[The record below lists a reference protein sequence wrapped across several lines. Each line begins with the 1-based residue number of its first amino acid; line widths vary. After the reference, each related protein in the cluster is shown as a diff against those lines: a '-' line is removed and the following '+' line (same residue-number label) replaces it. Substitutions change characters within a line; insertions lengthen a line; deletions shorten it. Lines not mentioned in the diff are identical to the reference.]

1 MDNFDNIPCEDFFSK
16 FGQYELEREK
26 KRKELLQDYL
36 QYKQKEEANFYNR
49 FSNKKK
55 QCHQPQYSSVRM
67 TATDKLGTE
76 SLCVQN
82 TLPKGDLGHRLEELE
97 RKINSLLNDQSAT
110 ANECSERLDLNDNS
124 LVLNGESGATMKE
137 IKKNVSLHNC
147 DVENRYEEDL
157 KRRLHQI
164 SEADK
169 RLNLIEEEYNKL
181 KNFQSAYTKDCSGQM
196 HERFHNAPPTSE
208 KSVKSELEYS
218 KEYQKEKYRK
228 ELRSQ
233 ITEAENRRSHEKMEN
248 KKDIGVCPIYSSM
261 NKTSEALSD
270 EKNSNLKNLSS
281 TECLYFD
288 IGQRDLL
295 TIHTSDS
302 VSPVKKFSDN
312 NNKTNIP
319 QMQNIEELKL
329 KKMQYAEELRQQ
341 IEEAKAKKA
350 RQKKEDE
357 EYNKKIEEQN
367 LNLDISKENNLTQKN
382 DSAFSNYKQISSKQ
396 NFKNLEVPREV
407 NAEILAEITETVKPN
422 FARGGH
428 GIFGSPL
435 TEEQKRNLQQYK
447 KELVQQIAE
456 KRHFMK
462 LKKQKEIE
470 LEQRETER
478 IQAEQAKMQKEFEI
492 EQEQKQHK
500 VGKDSH
506 HYDDRPNE
514 YEIKLKEHQS
524 DVNTKVVGVKNTRY
538 KRPLKNIESPKSSP
552 KILIGPETSKIN
564 HFKQFSSEA
573 SDKHS
578 SEKTQSILRQLNT
591 LRMQLDMEKSKIES
605 VYHQQKHGGGYER
618 EYIEIGSYKQR
629 SRPRVN
635 VKAVELFQE
644 VSNNTRND
652 VRRSAQEMNTHAQS
666 NELENL
672 FGRPYR
678 EDLSDINQKQIALL
692 KKQDT
697 YLQELKRELIQSTKN
712 GNTAHLVKVK
722 NSQDYNPTTIQSSVL
737 DNDVMFNKPQN
748 DSDVIQGSKTFSEKS
763 IDLIKIAEKNKQ
775 RLLRLDAMQLLNE
788 VSDDPESVL
797 ERFVN
802 EHDEILSN
810 EYKHNIF

>member
-1 MDNFDNIPCEDFFSK
+1 MNNYNNIPCEEDFFSK
-16 FGQYELEREK
+16 FGKYELEREK

-36 QYKQKEEANFYNR
+36 KYKQIEEANFYNR
-49 FSNKKK
+49 FSDKKK
-55 QCHQPQYSSVRM
+55 QCHQPQYSSE
-67 TATDKLGTE
+67 TDKFATE
-76 SLCVQN
+76 SLGVQN
-82 TLPKGDLGHRLEELE
+82 TLPKGDLGYRLKELE
-97 RKINSLLNDQSAT
+97 KKINSLLSDQSAT
-110 ANECSERLDLNDNS
+110 DHECPERFDLNDNS
-124 LVLNGESGATMKE
+124 LVSYGESGATLKE
-137 IKKNVSLHNC
+137 IKKNVAPGNR

-157 KRRLHQI
+157 KRRLHQL

-181 KNFQSAYTKDCSGQM
+181 KNFQNAYSEDYPGQT
-196 HERFHNAPPTSE
+196 HENVRYLHPTSE
-208 KSVKSELEYS
+208 KSAKAELEYS
-218 KEYQKEKYRK
+218 KQYQKEKYGK

-233 ITEAENRRSHEKMEN
+233 ITEAENRRSHEKVQN
-248 KKDIGVCPIYSSM
+248 KRDSCMCPVRSSV

-270 EKNSNLKNLSS
+270 KKNSNLENLNP

-295 TIHTSDS
+295 TIQTSD
-302 VSPVKKFSDN
+302 PVLPVEKFSDN
-312 NNKTNIP
+312 NSNKTNIP
-319 QMQNIEELKL
+319 QVQDPKELKL
-329 KKMQYAEELRQQ
+329 KKMQYAEELRKQ

-357 EYNKKIEEQN
+357 EYNRKVEERN
-367 LNLDISKENNLTQKN
+367 LNLDILKENNPIQKI
-382 DSAFSNYKQISSKQ
+382 DLAFSNHEQFCSKQ
-396 NFKNLEVPREV
+396 NFKSLEVVRGINP
-407 NAEILAEITETVKPN
+407 EILTEVTETVKPN

-447 KELVQQIAE
+447 KELAQQIAE
-456 KRHFMK
+456 KRHFME

-478 IQAEQAKMQKEFEI
+478 IQEEQAKMQKQFEM
-492 EQEQKQHK
+492 EQEQKQHT
-500 VGKDSH
+500 VGKDIH
-506 HYDDRPNE
+506 QYDDKCGE
-514 YEIKLKEHQS
+514 YEIKRKENHS
-524 DVNTKVVGVKNTRY
+524 EVNTKVVGVKNTKY

-552 KILIGPETSKIN
+552 KILIGPDTSKIN
-564 HFKQFSSEA
+564 HLKQSASEA
-573 SDKHS
+573 SNKHS

-635 VKAVELFQE
+635 VKAVELFQD
-644 VSNNTRND
+644 VSNNTRNIG
-652 VRRSAQEMNTHAQS
+652 RRSAQEITGHAKS

-678 EDLSDINQKQIALL
+678 EDLSDIDQKQISLL
-692 KKQDT
+692 KKQEN
-697 YLQELKRELIQSTKN
+697 YLQELKTELEQSTNN
-712 GNTAHLVKVK
+712 GNKAHLVRIK
-722 NSQDYNPTTIQSSVL
+722 NLQDCNPTTMQSSVS
-737 DNDVMFNKPQN
+737 DNDITFTKPQN
-748 DSDVIQGSKTFSEKS
+748 DSDEMHMSNTFSEKS
-763 IDLIKIAEKNKQ
+763 IDLNKIAEKNKQ

-802 EHDEILSN
+802 EHDEIFSN